1 LKVVSIRLSSVD
13 STKRTGK
20 DVSAIIPVGVAIVSR
35 TVLDKLS
42 DEAGAGA
49 ASLYAGAGAARAV
62 LSAIGSAAMAVAF
75 NDGDTIVSAAVG
87 CATVSG

>member
-1 LKVVSIRLSSVD
+1 MSIRLSSAV
-13 STKRTGK
+13 SIKRRGK

-62 LSAIGSAAMAVAF
+62 LTATGSAVMEVAF

-87 CATVSG
+87 CTTVSG